1 MSIKIDRLEKLQCKE
16 IERKVKRTWERNLD
30 YTKYLYECYAAEMIT
45 KACYSDLIAR
55 MNAVNYNLAALMDR
69 LEVYID
75 GKAD

>member
-1 MSIKIDRLEKLQCKE
+1 MSIRIENMEKLQCKE
-16 IERKVKRTWERNLD
+16 IARKVKQTWSRNLE
-30 YTKYLYECYAAEMIT
+30 YTKYLYECYAAEMVT
-45 KACYSDLIAR
+45 ESCYKDLIAR